1 MKYGIDIGHNAPP
14 DTGAIGIKIEDNLT
28 LDVGKRVIAKLRA
41 LGHEVIECKPSKASN
56 VRDSLIQR
64 CNTANNNRVDIYV
77 SIHFNAFN
85 SLANGTEIFA
95 IGEQSRK
102 VAKPVLDEIIKLGFF
117 NRGVKSGTHLF
128 VLRNT
133 DMPSILIEGCFIDS
147 QKDMGIFQP
156 ESMANAIVKGLT
168 GQLPSDKVN
177 QVPDEELNADISIL
191 RLQRALNKLK
201 ITDANGRPLKEDGR
215 LYPETEFA
223 TEKLQTITGLQVT
236 KIAGNTTWNV
246 INLILSKRIIRL
258 NHAGGPVVRYLQH
271 RLAVEIDGVYGP
283 QSEAAMKKFQKQ
295 NGLRTD
301 GVIGPNTWNKIIF

>member
-1 MKYGIDIGHNAPP
+1 MKYGIDIGHNASP
-14 DTGAIGIKIEDNLT
+14 DTGAVGIKVEDNLT
-28 LDVGKRVIAKLRA
+28 LDVGKRVITKLRA

-64 CNTANNNRVDIYV
+64 CNKANNNKVDVYV
-77 SIHFNAFN
+77 SIHFNSFN
-85 SLANGTEIFA
+85 TLANGTEIFA

-102 VAKPVLDEIIKLGFF
+102 IAKPVLDEIIKLGFF

-133 DMPSILIEGCFIDS
+133 DMPSILVEGCFLDS
-147 QKDMGIFQP
+147 QKDMGIFEP

-177 QVPDEELNADISIL
+177 QIPDEELNADITIL
-191 RLQRALNKLK
+191 RLQKALNRLK
-201 ITDANGRPLKEDGR
+201 ITDANGKPLKEDGR
-215 LYPETEFA
+215 LHPETEFA

-271 RLAVEIDGVYGP
+271 HLGVEIDGVYGP
-283 QSEAAMKKFQKQ
+283 QSETAMKKFQKQ

-301 GVIGPNTWNKIIF
+301 GVIGPNTWNKIIL

>member
-1 MKYGIDIGHNAPP
+1 MKYGIDIGHNASP
-14 DTGAIGIKIEDNLT
+14 DTGAVGIKVEDNLT
-28 LDVGKRVIAKLRA
+28 LDVGKRVITKLRA

-64 CNTANNNRVDIYV
+64 CNKANNNKVDVYV
-77 SIHFNAFN
+77 SIHFNSFN
-85 SLANGTEIFA
+85 TLANGTEIFA

-102 VAKPVLDEIIKLGFF
+102 IAKPVLDEIIKLGFF

-133 DMPSILIEGCFIDS
+133 DMPSILVEGCFVDS
-147 QKDMGIFQP
+147 QKDMGIFEP

-177 QVPDEELNADISIL
+177 QIPDEELNADITIL
-191 RLQRALNKLK
+191 RLQKALNRLK
-201 ITDANGRPLKEDGR
+201 ITDANGKPLKEDGR
-215 LYPETEFA
+215 LHPETEFA

-271 RLAVEIDGVYGP
+271 HLGVEIDGVYGP
-283 QSEAAMKKFQKQ
+283 QSETAMKKFQKQ

-301 GVIGPNTWNKIIF
+301 GVIGPNTWNKIIL

>member
-1 MKYGIDIGHNAPP
+1 MKYGIDIGHNVPP

-133 DMPSILIEGCFIDS
+133 DMPSILVEGCFVDS
-147 QKDMGIFQP
+147 QKDMGIFQA

-177 QVPDEELNADISIL
+177 QVPDEELNADITIL

-223 TEKLQTITGLQVT
+223 TEKLQRITGLQVT

>member
-1 MKYGIDIGHNAPP
+1 MKYGIDIGHNAAP
-14 DTGAIGIKIEDNLT
+14 DTGAVGIKVEDNLT
-28 LDVGKRVIAKLRA
+28 LDVGKRVITKLRA

-64 CNTANNNRVDIYV
+64 CNKANNNKVDVYV
-77 SIHFNAFN
+77 SIHFNSFN
-85 SLANGTEIFA
+85 TLANGTEIFA

-102 VAKPVLDEIIKLGFF
+102 IAKPVLDEIIKLGFF

-133 DMPSILIEGCFIDS
+133 DMPSILVEGCFLDS
-147 QKDMGIFQP
+147 QKDMGIFEP

-168 GQLPSDKVN
+168 GKLPSDKVN
-177 QVPDEELNADISIL
+177 QMPDEELNADITIL
-191 RLQRALNKLK
+191 RLQKALNRLK
-201 ITDANGRPLKEDGR
+201 ITDANGKSLKEDGR
-215 LYPETEFA
+215 LHPETEFA

-271 RLAVEIDGVYGP
+271 HLGVEIDGVYGP
-283 QSEAAMKKFQKQ
+283 QSETAMKKFQKQ

-301 GVIGPNTWNKIIF
+301 GVIGPNTWNKIIL